1 MPAQPHICATQEHF
15 HALHGQARITAA
27 FLGLP
32 QFPTSLALAE
42 DFLPEIFHTGF
53 SRGFRRDVPAIAIAQ
68 PPARDAARGI

>member
-15 HALHGQARITAA
+15 HTLRGQARITTA

-32 QFPTSLALAE
+32 QFPASLASAE

-53 SRGFRRDVPAIAIAQ
+53 SRGFQRDVPAIAIAQ
-68 PPARDAARGI
+68 PPAWDAARGI